1 MVPSGGEKI
10 GKLKQGRRQFG
21 PSVVKPTA
29 GFTGSLGLP
38 AVPSHPLH
46 RGNPVAVGEY
56 TVFAG
61 GTRDL
66 RSGDLTG
73 YDLVIPLTG
82 GGIPLER
89 GRRTTVWSYDLQDYG
104 GVPADWAQFLQ
115 EVVDEL
121 RRGRRIIAFCVGS
134 HGRTGTFLSSLVS
147 LVEDRAVTPD
157 PIEAVRARHCY
168 KAVESRAQAEAVFAL
183 RGEALPP
190 QYATEFAPR
199 PAYVAA
205 GRSEVHTLAGSF
217 GSWRGDE

>member
-1 MVPSGGEKI
+1 MV
-10 GKLKQGRRQFG
+10 R
-21 PSVVKPTA
+21 PTA
-29 GFTGSLGLP
+29 GSTGSLGLP

-46 RGNPVAVGEY
+46 RGNPVTVGEW

-66 RSGDLTG
+66 RAGDLTG

-89 GRRTTVWSYDLQDYG
+89 RVRTVVWSYELQDYG
-104 GVPADWAQFLQ
+104 GVPADWASFLQ

-121 RRGRRIIAFCVGS
+121 RNGRRIIAFCVGS

-157 PIEAVRARHCY
+157 PIEAVRARHCR

-183 RGEALPP
+183 RGEGLSPR
-190 QYATEFAPR
+190 YATEFAPR
-199 PAYVAA
+199 PVFSAL
-205 GRSEVHTLAGSF
+205 GRSEVGTFAGSF